1 MDNFIK
7 GIIEERFVSKKQQK
21 YFYAKANDQTLSP
34 KERRKWKKMADEFA
48 EKTNFKKL
56 PNKVSEEELE
66 EVVDEDG
73 NIISNKKPTDFN
85 TKGVTSNFTTDDEVG
100 IAHGMMGNFGIGGPI
115 NTSRVLKYWA
125 EADMSKA
132 LASDELL
139 DDPDMTYEK
148 ATDHFENDLGLPDD
162 EAKERAKKMG
172 YDENLPDGKIRL
184 IENPKEYIEEYI
196 DNILKNKSK
205 SNELVKK
212 NQEIDETNIN
222 PIIIKQLKSLK
233 QTLNDNDIDISD
245 IIDYLKNE

>member
-7 GIIEERFVSKKQQK
+7 GIIEEKFVSKKQQK

-56 PNKVSEEELE
+56 PTKVSEEELE

-73 NIISNKKPTDFN
+73 NIISNKKPADFN

-125 EADMSKA
+125 EADMSKSLGFEDTMGDNEPIEAA
-132 LASDELL
+132 L
-139 DDPDMTYEK
+139 
-148 ATDHFENDLGLPDD
+148 DHLENDLGLPDD
-162 EAKERAKKMG
+162 EAKERAEKMG
-172 YDENLPDGKIRL
+172 YDEELPDGKIRL

-205 SNELVKK
+205 HNDLVNR

-233 QTLNDNDIDISD
+233 QTLGDNNININDVINF
-245 IIDYLKNE
+245 LKNE